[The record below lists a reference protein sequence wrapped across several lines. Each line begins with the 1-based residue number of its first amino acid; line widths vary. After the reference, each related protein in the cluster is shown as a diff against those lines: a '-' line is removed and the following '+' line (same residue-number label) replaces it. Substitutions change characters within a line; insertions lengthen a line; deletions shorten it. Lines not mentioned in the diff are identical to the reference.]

1 MDYFLYFE
9 YHTVKFAP
17 KHPHFSSPRVLFS
30 SRSSNSLLA
39 RLVGVFLV
47 FCFIDSLIKQSWGA
61 YSYTVAFWF
70 FPISRS
76 CYRFRRFVLST
87 PEGIV
92 LYYWKCFQRA
102 SLLSVR
108 VVFRAP
114 HTLKSCIIIQ
124 CVSAFYKSFF
134 QVNTSKKV
142 IHELKMSSSERPAVN
157 YYPVCYHGGIEH
169 RGSRIC
175 IRSVQLGYIVS
186 CTGQIIMADC

>member
-1 MDYFLYFE
+1 MLLL
-9 YHTVKFAP
+9 TVTLEEEKRSAQWIIFYILNITP
-17 KHPHFSSPRVLFS
+17 LSSLQSIRTSHLREFCLALGLS
-30 SRSSNSLLA
+30 IRSWPDWSA
-39 RLVGVFLV
+39 FFLV

-114 HTLKSCIIIQ
+114 HT
-124 CVSAFYKSFF
+124 
-134 QVNTSKKV
+134 
-142 IHELKMSSSERPAVN
+142 R
-157 YYPVCYHGGIEH
+157 
-169 RGSRIC
+169 
-175 IRSVQLGYIVS
+175 
-186 CTGQIIMADC
+186 